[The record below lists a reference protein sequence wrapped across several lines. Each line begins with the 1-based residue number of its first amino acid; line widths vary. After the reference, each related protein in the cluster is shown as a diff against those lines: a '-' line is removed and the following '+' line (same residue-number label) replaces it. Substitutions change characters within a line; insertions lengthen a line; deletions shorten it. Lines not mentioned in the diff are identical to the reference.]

1 MTKKII
7 SILAAL
13 VASVTVFAQE
23 AAPVEQT
30 GGLIGKNVAS
40 VAFTNGLLN
49 EVDIDTYA
57 TTFQVNESITSNLDL
72 GFNYSYTWFEGNN
85 NVDFNNVGSYAV
97 VYTTYNQFKPFV
109 KLGLNYNWED
119 YTGGAQLIGQALGID
134 VDGYSSY
141 FKLNYLSWNAFAG
154 VEYSLNSKLGFT
166 FSAGYVDDF
175 GSDHG
180 GWETIDLNWRGSLG
194 ANYWVT
200 EKIVTGLE
208 VGYREGGNYSVT
220 ALVGYKF

>member
-7 SILAAL
+7 SILAIVA
-13 VASVTVFAQE
+13 ASVTMFAQE
-23 AAPVEQT
+23 AAPVEQS
-30 GGLIGKNVAS
+30 GGLIGKNTVS
-40 VAFTNGLLN
+40 VAFTDGMLN
-49 EVDIDTYA
+49 EVDEDLFA
-57 TTFQVNESITSNLDL
+57 TTFQVNEGITSNLDL
-72 GFNYSYTWFEGNN
+72 GFTYAYSWLEGNN
-85 NVDFNNVGSYAV
+85 NIDFNNVGTYAV

-119 YTGGAQLIGQALGID
+119 YAG
-134 VDGYSSY
+134 VVKS
-141 FKLNYLSWNAFAG
+141 NYLSWNAFAG

-175 GSDHG
+175 NSSNI
-180 GWETIDLNWRGSLG
+180 WRFQSYSLNWRGSIG

-200 EKIVTGLE
+200 EKIVTGVD

>member
-7 SILAAL
+7 SILAVVA
-13 VASVTVFAQE
+13 ASVTMFAQE
-23 AAPVEQT
+23 AAQVEQS
-30 GGLIGKNVAS
+30 GGLIGKNTVS
-40 VAFTNGLLN
+40 VAFTDGMLN
-49 EVDIDTYA
+49 KTDMDLYA
-57 TTFQVNESITSNLDL
+57 TTFQVNEGITSNLDL
-72 GFNYSYTWFEGNN
+72 GFNYSYSWFEGNN
-85 NVDFNNVGSYAV
+85 NVDFNNVGTYAV

-109 KLGLNYNWED
+109 KLGLNYVWED
-119 YTGGAQLIGQALGID
+119 YAGA
-134 VDGYSSY
+134 
-141 FKLNYLSWNAFAG
+141 KNNYLNWSAFGG

-175 GSDHG
+175 GSDNQG
-180 GWETIDLNWRGSLG
+180 FDTVNLNWRGSIG

-208 VGYREGGNYSVT
+208 VGYREAGNYSVT

>member
-49 EVDIDTYA
+49 QSDLDTYA
-57 TTFQVNESITSNLDL
+57 TTFQVNESITNNLDL

-119 YTGGAQLIGQALGID
+119 YAIAQQ
-134 VDGYSSY
+134 
-141 FKLNYLSWNAFAG
+141 NYLSWNAFAG

-180 GWETIDLNWRGSLG
+180 GWETIDLNWRGSPG

-200 EKIVTGLE
+200 DKIVTGLE